1 MSDNKPKPK
10 LNIPIYDAVVDI
22 PDAEPA
28 APVETEGHEESTAP
42 VKAASKAPSSPRY
55 VIGSGDTDLVL
66 LSKINYKDIHHRKVM
81 AVHHLQRRL
90 LEWGYPDAYADKDG
104 YYGDL
109 TEKSVREFQND
120 HGLAGDGKM
129 NAETLLAIF
138 ENDQNVT
145 VVIDR

>member
-1 MSDNKPKPK
+1 
-10 LNIPIYDAVVDI
+10 
-22 PDAEPA
+22 
-28 APVETEGHEESTAP
+28 
-42 VKAASKAPSSPRY
+42 
-55 VIGSGDTDLVL
+55 
-66 LSKINYKDIHHRKVM
+66 M

-90 LEWGYPDAYADKDG
+90 LEWGYPDAYSDKDG

-145 VVIDR
+145 IVIDR